1 MEVSPSTSS
10 SKAPAKRARSA
21 PVPVL
26 KAVAPDA
33 VKKPAIRKAKKAV
46 VVKPSPAEITHMIA
60 MAAYFIAAE
69 RGFSPGSEMED
80 WLQAEKQV
88 LALYS

>member
-1 MEVSPSTSS
+1 V
-10 SKAPAKRARSA
+10 AKSAA
-21 PVPVL
+21 PV
-26 KAVAPDA
+26 AI
-33 VKKPAIRKAKKAV
+33 KKPVVRKAKKIA